1 MNNPSQNIP
10 QPSRR
15 EMIAAFVGGATALL
29 AQPPAQR
36 RIDVHQHYV
45 SPDYLALLGRKNAAA
60 PVPGVA
66 IWKDYSPAKN
76 LDAMD
81 KAGIAT
87 AMLSPTAPGV
97 YFGDAEEAR
106 KVAREM
112 NEYAAAKMVG
122 AYKGR
127 FGLFA
132 VLPIPDVE
140 GSLREI
146 DYALDELKADGIGLL
161 TNYDGKYQIGRAHV

>member
-1 MNNPSQNIP
+1 
-10 QPSRR
+10 
-15 EMIAAFVGGATALL
+15 
-29 AQPPAQR
+29 
-36 RIDVHQHYV
+36 
-45 SPDYLALLGRKNAAA
+45 
-60 PVPGVA
+60 
-66 IWKDYSPAKN
+66 
-76 LDAMD
+76 MD
-81 KAGIAT
+81 KSGIAT

-106 KVAREM
+106 KIAREM

-132 VLPIPDVE
+132 VLPIPDIE

-146 DYALDELKADGIGLL
+146 EYSFDTLKADGVGLL
-161 TNYDGKYQIGRAHV
+161 SSYGANNIGALAFAQCLV